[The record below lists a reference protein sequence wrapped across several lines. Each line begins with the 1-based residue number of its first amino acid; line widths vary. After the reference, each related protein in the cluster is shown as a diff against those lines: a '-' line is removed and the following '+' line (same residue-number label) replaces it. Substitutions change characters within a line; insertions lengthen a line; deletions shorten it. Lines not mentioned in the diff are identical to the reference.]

1 MCMEGQETEE
11 QLLGNGCTQ
20 RLDGPRNTRGDT
32 GTEKVFIGE
41 ELRGGCYS

>member
-20 RLDGPRNTRGDT
+20 RLDGPRNTRGDAP
-32 GTEKVFIGE
+32 G
-41 ELRGGCYS
+41 LSRGHINEGPCGP